1 MRIGIIV
8 LALATAIIHVVLAI
22 PETIVPFFLNALGYL
37 VLVTALYLPQ
47 TRPFHNQLRWALI
60 AYTALTIILWLFLGR
75 PYTPIGYLDK
85 AIELALIALL
95 WLEGRSSTAPRTDR

>member
-37 VLVTALYLPQ
+37 DEA
-47 TRPFHNQLRWALI
+47 
-60 AYTALTIILWLFLGR
+60 
-75 PYTPIGYLDK
+75 IG
-85 AIELALIALL
+85 LALIALL
-95 WLEGRSSTAPRTDR
+95 WLDGRRLVAQRTVS